1 MRSSRPLWPPNRPPS
16 AAPIAGARAAV
27 WLAAAALGIALGLNV
42 GLPLPHP
49 PLAPRGQAQSNQ
61 AEVAVLLFP
70 DLEGDGDFAP
80 DCMGCDGEFAS
91 GDRLFAERDPL
102 PRLDVTLTDVSGTEL
117 TMRTR
122 AVEPGRQETLFRVD
136 QPGAYTV
143 TLRTLPAAWQ
153 LCPNAAQ
160 DHTVVAADFDGTTR
174 RAAVRLALT
183 HGCRRLAD
191 AATPTAEPP
200 GAATGPADATAD
212 ATADVTPDVT
222 PAPTASTKSSPT
234 APAVPVASVDGSSA
248 DDSQQPPAATS
259 GDAIGGD
266 TGDRAAGHG
275 ASSPLDGARSGVSSA
290 PTFPQTGRSGAA
302 PTSRAAGFA
311 LLAALAAVLGTGG
324 RQIRRRPLSRHSGP
338 RPERLR

>member
-1 MRSSRPLWPPNRPPS
+1 MRSSRPLWPPSRPPS

-70 DLEGDGDFAP
+70 DLEGDGDFTP
-80 DCMGCDGEFAS
+80 DCMGCDGEFSS

-122 AVEPGRQETLFRVD
+122 VVEPGRQETLFRVD

-143 TLRTLPAAWQ
+143 TLRTLPPAWQ

-174 RAAVRLALT
+174 RAAVRLALS

-200 GAATGPADATAD
+200 GAATGPAE
-212 ATADVTPDVT
+212 ATADVTPA
-222 PAPTASTKSSPT
+222 PAASTQSSPT
-234 APAVPVASVDGSSA
+234 TPPTVPVAPVESASA
-248 DDSQQPPAATS
+248 DDGQQPPAA
-259 GDAIGGD
+259 GRDANGGD
-266 TGDRAAGHG
+266 TDDRAAGHG
-275 ASSPLDGARSGVSSA
+275 AASPVDGARSGVSSA

-302 PTSRAAGFA
+302 PFSRAAGFA